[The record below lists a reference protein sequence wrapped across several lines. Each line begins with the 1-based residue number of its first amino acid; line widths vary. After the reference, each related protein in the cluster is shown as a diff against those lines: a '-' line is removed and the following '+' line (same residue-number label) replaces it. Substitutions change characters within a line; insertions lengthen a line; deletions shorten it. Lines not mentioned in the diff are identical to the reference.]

1 MHAELLEPAIEHDG
15 HERELPFHTPLA
27 GQANPR
33 VLAAAVGRHLPAAA
47 VPGAESHVAIRTDD
61 LDDDVEDAEVDWVTS
76 NLPPLGDT
84 DDDDE
89 DG

>member
-33 VLAAAVGRHLPAAA
+33 ILAAAVGRHLPAAA
-47 VPGAESHVAIRTDD
+47 VPGAESHVAIRTASISARWIIASMAQSTAMREIYCARRAGS
-61 LDDDVEDAEVDWVTS
+61 LIK
-76 NLPPLGDT
+76 
-84 DDDDE
+84 
-89 DG
+89 